1 MKLPLVG
8 RPAIALAAV
17 LVAAASFAQDGYRV
31 PPRLDDGWPVAG
43 AATQGMSTQRL
54 AALTAALRAWP
65 ELGVHAVLVERAG
78 KLVYEEYFD
87 GFDEAW
93 GRPLGRVTMTRETR
107 HDLRSVTKSVVSAL
121 VGIAIA
127 EGAIASA
134 DTPLVSWF
142 PEFPELD
149 TPDRRRITLA
159 HALGMTAGLA
169 WNEEIPYNDPR
180 NDEIRMSGAERPLHY
195 ALSRPIVAAPGE
207 EFTYNGGLTQV
218 LAAVLQ
224 RSTRTPLLEYAKVR
238 LFAPL
243 GVTDVE
249 WLGDLA
255 GMPAAASGLR
265 LRARDLAK
273 FGSLYLHGGRWNA
286 QQVIPA
292 DWVERSTRRRLAFR
306 PWSGA
311 PAGDAAGYAWQW
323 WYSGAATP
331 AGQVEVRAAVG
342 NGQQLVAVMPGADV
356 VVTIYAGR
364 YNDFSTGVSLA
375 RRIVREHVAPAI
387 VSGLKTGC
395 PGA

>member
-1 MKLPLVG
+1 MIHTRIVTL
-8 RPAIALAAV
+8 V
-17 LVAAASFAQDGYRV
+17 LVDARGELLGSLPPFEAETPWWQDIA
-31 PPRLDDGWPVAG
+31 PVVG
-43 AATQGMSTQRL
+43 A
-54 AALTAALRAWP
+54 
-65 ELGVHAVLVERAG
+65 V
-78 KLVYEEYFD
+78 
-87 GFDEAW
+87 
-93 GRPLGRVTMTRETR
+93 
-107 HDLRSVTKSVVSAL
+107 
-121 VGIAIA
+121 
-127 EGAIASA
+127 
-134 DTPLVSWF
+134 
-142 PEFPELD
+142 
-149 TPDRRRITLA
+149 RRR
-159 HALGMTAGLA
+159 
-169 WNEEIPYNDPR
+169 D
-180 NDEIRMSGAERPLHY
+180 
-195 ALSRPIVAAPGE
+195 AAPGE
-207 EFTYNGGLTQV
+207 EFTYNGGLTQL

-224 RSTRTPLLEYAKVR
+224 RATRTPLLEYARAR

-292 DWVERSTRRRLAFR
+292 DWVERSTRRRFAFR
-306 PWSGA
+306 PRPGA
-311 PAGDAAGYAWQW
+311 PAGDTAGYAWQW
-323 WYSGAATP
+323 WYSCAASP
-331 AGQVEVRAAVG
+331 AGQLEVRAAVG
-342 NGQQLVAVMPGADV
+342 NGQHLVAVMPGADV